1 MFDFIDGPCGWD
13 PFAPA
18 ELRRHAPGGV
28 SAWQDYATSRFLH
41 DLEPIVLHAV
51 GIPDAPCGPGVQ
63 VELLPEGVARRW
75 RRVGLEFATEAE
87 ISAMGFPET
96 LVGSLDLV
104 RTVLPLRGTVAGVC
118 RSLHVLVAPDRDF
131 DVSYSDPS
139 VPFSVFVSCPPPSE
153 RNRLE
158 RLAEN
163 IVHEALHLQLT
174 LVESIESLVIDVPG
188 ETPVFSPWKNE
199 WRSVRGL
206 VHAVY
211 VFGNLRCFWQYV
223 AADVPE
229 FASFARTR
237 IETIDRE
244 MDATRQLVTNC
255 SLTAM
260 GRRLARSFLDS

>member
-1 MFDFIDGPCGWD
+1 
-13 PFAPA
+13 
-18 ELRRHAPGGV
+18 
-28 SAWQDYATSRFLH
+28 
-41 DLEPIVLHAV
+41 
-51 GIPDAPCGPGVQ
+51 
-63 VELLPEGVARRW
+63 
-75 RRVGLEFATEAE
+75 
-87 ISAMGFPET
+87 MGFPEV

-104 RTVLPLRGTVAGVC
+104 RTVLPLQGTIAGVC
-118 RSLHVLVAPDRDF
+118 RSLHILVAPDRDF

-139 VPFSVFVSCPPPSE
+139 VPFSVFVSCPSPSE

-174 LVESIESLVIDVPG
+174 LLESVRSLVIDTPG
-188 ETPVFSPWKNE
+188 EKPVFSPWKNE
-199 WRSVRGL
+199 RRNVRGL
-206 VHAVY
+206 IHAVY
-211 VFGNLRCFWQYV
+211 VFGNLRCFWKRI

-244 MDATRQLVTNC
+244 MDATRRLVTNC

-260 GRRLARSFLDS
+260 GQRLARSYLDS

>member
-1 MFDFIDGPCGWD
+1 MIDFIDGPCRWD

-28 SAWQDYATSRFLH
+28 SVWRNYATSRFLD

-51 GIPDAPCGPGVQ
+51 GIPDAPCDSVVQ
-63 VELLPEGVARRW
+63 VELLPEAVARRW
-75 RRVGLEFATEAE
+75 QQVGLEFATEAE
-87 ISAMGFPET
+87 IGGMGFPEV
-96 LVGSLDLV
+96 LVRSLDLI
-104 RTVLPLRGTVAGVC
+104 RTVLPLRGTIAGVC
-118 RSLHVLVAPDRDF
+118 RSLHVLMAPDRDF

-174 LVESIESLVIDVPG
+174 LVERVESLVIDVPG

-199 WRSVRGL
+199 RRNVRGL
-206 VHAVY
+206 MHAVY
-211 VFGNLRCFWQYV
+211 VFGNLRCFWRCV
-223 AADVPE
+223 AVDVPE
-229 FASFARTR
+229 LASFARTR

-244 MDATRQLVTNC
+244 MDGARQLATNC

-260 GRRLARSFLDS
+260 GQRLARSCLDS